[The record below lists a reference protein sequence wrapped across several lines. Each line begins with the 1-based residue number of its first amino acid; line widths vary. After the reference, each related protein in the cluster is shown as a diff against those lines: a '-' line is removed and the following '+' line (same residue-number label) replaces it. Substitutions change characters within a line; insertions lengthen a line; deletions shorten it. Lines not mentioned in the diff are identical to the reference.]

1 MKSERWIAIARLG
14 FAARALV
21 YFLIGWLTL
30 HAALHGG
37 RPSSNVDA
45 MASLQPKPYGHPLLF
60 VVAFGLAVY
69 AAWRFAQAWF
79 DPDCAGRE
87 AKGVAK
93 RIGRL
98 FSGATHVGFA
108 YYAVRLGLG
117 EHTGTGNSADAWS
130 VWLLHKP
137 AGQVLLAIVAI
148 GLVIAAVDQFRHAW
162 TCCFTDDLDPATPA
176 PNGVRWIGRLG
187 YSARGVVFVIAAWML
202 ARAAW
207 QSRGTEAGGM
217 REAFERLREA
227 EHGPLLLAIVASG
240 FCLFGLFCAIQARF
254 QRLRIG

>member
-1 MKSERWIAIARLG
+1 MAIARLG

-37 RPSSNVDA
+37 RPSSNVAA
-45 MASLQPKPYGHPLLF
+45 MASLQPKPYGHQLLF
-60 VVAFGLAVY
+60 VVAFGLATY
-69 AAWRFAQAWF
+69 ALWRFAQAWF

-87 AKGVAK
+87 PKGIAK
-93 RIGRL
+93 RVGRL

-117 EHTGTGNSADAWS
+117 HGGGGGNAAASWS

-137 AGQVLLAIVAI
+137 AGNMVLAVIAI
-148 GLVIAAVDQFRHAW
+148 GLVVAGIDQFRHAW
-162 TCCFTDDLDPATPA
+162 TCCFLKDLDGRLPA
-176 PNGVRWIGRLG
+176 PRYVRWIGRLG
-187 YSARGVVFVIAAWML
+187 YAARGVVFAVVAWML

-207 QSRGTEAGGM
+207 HSQGSEAGGM
-217 REAFERLREA
+217 RAAFEQLRQT
-227 EHGPLLLAIVASG
+227 EHGPLLLSLVAIG
-240 FCLFGLFCAIQARF
+240 FCLFGVFCAIQARF
-254 QRLRIG
+254 QQLRVG